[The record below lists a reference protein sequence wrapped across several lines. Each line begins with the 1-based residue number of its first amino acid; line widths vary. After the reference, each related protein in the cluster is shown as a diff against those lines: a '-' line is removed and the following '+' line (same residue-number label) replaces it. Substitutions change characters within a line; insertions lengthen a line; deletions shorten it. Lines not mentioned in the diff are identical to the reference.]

1 MTFRGLGTSVPKH
14 QKVPW
19 IFFEVCQKDSHPLFN
34 KNAKVFLFSEK
45 ISVFGF
51 IKFMNS
57 QAVITQQLE
66 NPCGN
71 FKYALKFLLG

>member
-1 MTFRGLGTSVPKH
+1 MVAFQRIQKPSKVTTALKIQEIFNFNSRFQKNFRLRRA
-14 QKVPW
+14 
-19 IFFEVCQKDSHPLFN
+19 F
-34 KNAKVFLFSEK
+34 
-45 ISVFGF
+45 F

-71 FKYALKFLLG
+71 FKYALNMH